1 MAFVPWSLMSE
12 NLLLGAAIE
21 ELANAVDART
31 SLCLPFLRVLP
42 VTGAAVSTLGA
53 PFGSETVCAS
63 DSQAARLDEL
73 QFDLGEGPCWD
84 ALASRRPVLH
94 EDLHTQ
100 SSKWPLFAEA
110 VSGSGVGAMYA
121 FPLALG
127 SLSIGAVDLYATSPR
142 SLTAV
147 QVEDAETLAA
157 ICSRQVLRRA
167 LAGHPL
173 ATTAPDDG
181 GFSRREV
188 HQATGMVL
196 AQLGVNA
203 ADALLIINGYA
214 FARGRTVRGVAA
226 DIVARRID
234 LAEEW
239 SDPSE
244 SL

>member
-1 MAFVPWSLMSE
+1 MSE
-12 NLLLGAAIE
+12 RPEFGAAVE
-21 ELANAVDART
+21 ELVNAVDRRT

-63 DSQAARLDEL
+63 DAQAARLDEL

-84 ALASRRPVLH
+84 ALSSRRPVLH
-94 EDLHTQ
+94 DDLNTD
-100 SSKWPLFAEA
+100 SSRWPLFTEA
-110 VSGSGVGAMYA
+110 VAGSGVGAMFA

-127 SLSIGAVDLYATSPR
+127 SLSIGAVDLYANSPR
-142 SLTAV
+142 ALSAA
-147 QVEDAETLAA
+147 QVEDAATLAA

-167 LAGHPL
+167 LAAHPL
-173 ATTAPDDG
+173 ASAAADEG

-214 FARGRTVRGVAA
+214 FARGRTVRDVAA

-234 LAEEW
+234 FAEEW
-239 SDPSE
+239 AEPSE

>member
-1 MAFVPWSLMSE
+1 
-12 NLLLGAAIE
+12 
-21 ELANAVDART
+21 
-31 SLCLPFLRVLP
+31 LPFLRVLP

-63 DSQAARLDEL
+63 DAQAARLDEL

-84 ALASRRPVLH
+84 ALSTRRPVLN
-94 EDLHTQ
+94 EDLHSG
-100 SSKWPLFAEA
+100 SSRWPLFAEA
-110 VSGSGVGAMYA
+110 VADSGVGAIYA

-127 SLSIGAVDLYATSPR
+127 SLSIGAVDLYASSPR
-142 SLTAV
+142 TLSAS
-147 QVEDAETLAA
+147 QVENAATLAA

-167 LAGHPL
+167 LVDYSLSSA
-173 ATTAPDDG
+173 AQDDD

-214 FARGRTVRGVAA
+214 FARGRTVRDVAA
-226 DIVARRID
+226 DVVARRID
-234 LAEEW
+234 VAEEW
-239 SDPSE
+239 SHPSE

>member
-1 MAFVPWSLMSE
+1 MSE
-12 NLLLGAAIE
+12 HPAFGAAVE
-21 ELANAVDART
+21 DLTGAGDGRT

-42 VTGAAVSTLGA
+42 VTGVAVSTLGA

-63 DSQAARLDEL
+63 DAQAARLDEL

-84 ALASRRPVLH
+84 ARSSGRPALHADLQLDSSR
-94 EDLHTQ
+94 
-100 SSKWPLFAEA
+100 WPLFAEA
-110 VSGSGVGAMYA
+110 VSGSGVGAIYA

-127 SLSIGAVDLYATSPR
+127 SLSIGAIDLYAHSPR
-142 SLTAV
+142 SLSSA
-147 QVEDAETLAA
+147 QVADATVLAA

-167 LAGHPL
+167 LADHPL
-173 ATTAPDDG
+173 ASSASDDG

-214 FARGRTVRGVAA
+214 FARGRTVRDVAA

-234 LAEEW
+234 FAEEW
-239 SDPSE
+239 SNPSE

>member
-1 MAFVPWSLMSE
+1 MSD
-12 NLLLGAAIE
+12 NPALGAAIE
-21 ELANAVDART
+21 ELANAVDGRT

-63 DSQAARLDEL
+63 DAKAARLDEL

-94 EDLHTQ
+94 EDLRAE
-100 SSKWPLFAEA
+100 SSRWPLFAQA

-127 SLSIGAVDLYATSPR
+127 SLSIGAVDLYAHHPG
-142 SLTAV
+142 SLSSA
-147 QVEDAETLAA
+147 QVEDAATLAA

-167 LAGHPL
+167 LAGDSL
-173 ATTAPDDG
+173 SSAAPDDA

-214 FARGRTVRGVAA
+214 FARGRTVRDVAA

-234 LAEEW
+234 FAEEW
-239 SDPSE
+239 SNPSE

>member
-1 MAFVPWSLMSE
+1 MSE
-12 NLLLGAAIE
+12 HPAFGAAIE
-21 ELANAVDART
+21 ELTGAVDGRA

-63 DSQAARLDEL
+63 DAQAARLDEL

-84 ALASRRPVLH
+84 ARSSRRPALH
-94 EDLHTQ
+94 ADLRME
-100 SSKWPLFAEA
+100 SSRWPLFAEA
-110 VSGSGVGAMYA
+110 VSASGVGAMYA

-127 SLSIGAVDLYATSPR
+127 SLSIGAVDLYSRSPL
-142 SLTAV
+142 SLSAA
-147 QVEDAETLAA
+147 QVEDAAVLAA
-157 ICSRQVLRRA
+157 LCSRQVLRRA
-167 LAGHPL
+167 LADHPL
-173 ATTAPDDG
+173 ASAAPDEG

-214 FARGRTVRGVAA
+214 FARGRTVRDVAA

-234 LAEEW
+234 FAEEW
-239 SDPSE
+239 STPSE

>member
-1 MAFVPWSLMSE
+1 MSE
-12 NLLLGAAIE
+12 NPAFGAAVE
-21 ELANAVDART
+21 ELVNAVDRRT

-63 DSQAARLDEL
+63 DAQAARLDEL

-84 ALASRRPVLH
+84 ALSSRRPVLH
-94 EDLHTQ
+94 EDLHAD
-100 SSKWPLFAEA
+100 SSRWPLFTDA

-127 SLSIGAVDLYATSPR
+127 SLSIGAVDLYAHEPRTLSP
-142 SLTAV
+142 A
-147 QVEDAETLAA
+147 QVEDAATLAA

-167 LAGHPL
+167 LAAQPP
-173 ATTAPDDG
+173 AAEEG

-196 AQLGVNA
+196 AQLGVTA

-214 FARGRTVRGVAA
+214 FARGRTVRDVAA

-234 LAEEW
+234 FAEEW
-239 SDPSE
+239 ADPSE